1 MAASR
6 TIAARAIPRCA
17 SAGESF
23 TPPRS
28 ARRTI
33 HALRTAGPPSV
44 FPYRSSS
51 LSSPAGASRL
61 TCGPKRIQRRRG
73 RGCKGSRAKRV
84 RSAAAVSANDLRA
97 ALTRSSASAMVSGPS
112 VAAGCTIVSSSGGA
126 AGAGAGD
133 GSGGGGGGTSST
145 TSSSMTGA
153 GAGGGGGGTS
163 STTSSSMTGA
173 GAGGGGGGG
182 TSSTSSSSMTR
193 AGAASNAAKRRSLL
207 PPREVLDQRNE
218 QPAHGH
224 HEHDQQR
231 VEIGD
236 PHHNGEQNQEARL
249 EHESRANRSWH
260 RRKVR
265 GPYDFMS
272 SDPGLG
278 AFLPLVELDS
288 SSSSWPSGHR
298 SGRRSSGRIRPG
310 SSGMR
315 SRRGDSARRPAP

>member
-97 ALTRSSASAMVSGPS
+97 ALTRSSASAMVSGSS

-173 GAGGGGGGG
+173 GAGGGGGG
-182 TSSTSSSSMTR
+182 TSSTISSSMTP
-193 AGAASNAAKRRSLL
+193 AGAASNRRSAA
-207 PPREVLDQRNE
+207 PCCRHAKYSISETSS
-218 QPAHGH
+218 QPTAITSTISSG
-224 HEHDQQR
+224 
-231 VEIGD
+231 
-236 PHHNGEQNQEARL
+236 
-249 EHESRANRSWH
+249 SRSAIPTTTASRTRKPASSTNLGPIAAGIRS
-260 RRKVR
+260 KVSGR
-265 GPYDFMS
+265 YEFAS
-272 SDPGLG
+272 SDPSFR
-278 AFLPLVELDS
+278 AAS
-288 SSSSWPSGHR
+288 SL
-298 SGRRSSGRIRPG
+298 
-310 SSGMR
+310 
-315 SRRGDSARRPAP
+315 A